1 MKNVK
6 IKTIFIGD
14 ACTLITSRGTP
25 KSAEKII
32 MKMMWLKI
40 TYWNKTRWEKIDKEV
55 SRSQKQDICLH
66 KR

>member
-6 IKTIFIGD
+6 IKTIFISD

-40 TYWNKTRWEKIDKEV
+40 TY
-55 SRSQKQDICLH
+55 
-66 KR
+66 